1 MKINLFNKIYKSVVK
16 RNNYSEIVSKKHY
29 STKTL
34 PILLKDPKILL
45 IGGGKV
51 AYQKAKVLKSN
62 NIDFQILSIKVNE
75 EIKALGVNYK
85 IKKFNHSDLKNFN
98 IVVNATGSKEVSVTL
113 RKLKQR
119 KLLLIN
125 IVDVPEDCD
134 FYFSSLLVY
143 KNLKIAVSSDG
154 ASPVLTQIV
163 RDRIKKIIPSELGNL
178 VERKLIERKNGIIDT
193 QLTKQE
199 ALSLF
204 GKVFL
209 VGCGPGSSD
218 LLTIKAL
225 RIIQGA
231 DIILCDNLVSGDILS
246 FVKKEAQIFNVGK
259 EKGYHKFCQDEINKI
274 MVQYAKDGFIV
285 ARLKGGDPYIFG
297 RGAEEAEFL
306 IDNNIEVEVVPGIS
320 SSFAA
325 PLLAGIPPT
334 HRDHS
339 SGVSI
344 VTGHNKDINENFNWM
359 DFLKIKNHTTI
370 VLMSITRADEIL
382 VNGIKKGIDLNLPVA
397 IISNASRENQKV
409 LTSTFENI
417 LEIANEAE
425 KPAIMV
431 FGQTVNLHKKLYLN
445 TLEKHSRLAYSN
457 LE

>member
-1 MKINLFNKIYKSVVK
+1 MNLFKIISAALVN
-16 RNNYSEIVSKKHY
+16 RNNNPGKVPKKYY

-34 PILLKDPKILL
+34 PVLLKDPQILL

-51 AYQKAKVLKSN
+51 AYQKAKVLKLN
-62 NIDFQILSIKVNE
+62 NIDFQIISIQVNE
-75 EIKALGVNYK
+75 EVKSLGVNCK
-85 IKKFNHSDLKNFN
+85 IKKFERADLRNFN
-98 IVVNATGSKEVSVTL
+98 IVVDATGSKEVSGAL
-113 RKLKQR
+113 KKLKR
-119 KLLLIN
+119 HEFFLLN
-125 IVDVPEDCD
+125 SVDIPEDCN

-154 ASPVLTQIV
+154 ASPIITQIV
-163 RDRIKKIIPSELGNL
+163 RDRIKKIIPNELGKLVKKKL
-178 VERKLIERKNGIIDT
+178 VERENGVVDVER
-193 QLTKQE
+193 TKKD
-199 ALSLF
+199 ALGLL

-209 VGCGPGSSD
+209 VGCGPGSAD

-225 RIIQGA
+225 KIIRQA
-231 DIILCDNLVSGDILS
+231 DIILRDNLVPNEILN
-246 FVKKEAQIFNVGK
+246 FTKKDAQIFCVGK
-259 EKGYHKFCQDEINKI
+259 EKGHHKFSQVEINKI
-274 MVQYAKDGFIV
+274 MVQYAKDGYVV

-334 HRDHS
+334 HRDYS

-344 VTGHNKDINENFNWM
+344 VTGHNKNVNENFNWL

-445 TLEKHSRLAYSN
+445 TLEKLN
-457 LE
+457 CPVDL

>member
-1 MKINLFNKIYKSVVK
+1 MNLFNKIYTSVVK
-16 RNNYSEIVSKKHY
+16 KNNHAEIVSKKKY

-34 PILLKDPKILL
+34 PILLQDPKILL

-51 AYQKAKVLKSN
+51 AYQKAKVLKLN
-62 NIDFQILSIKVNE
+62 NIDFQILSITVNE
-75 EIKALGVNYK
+75 KIKSLGVNCK
-85 IKKFNHSDLKNFN
+85 IKKFNHSDLENFN
-98 IVVNATGSKEVSVTL
+98 IVVNATGSKEVSLTL

-119 KLLLIN
+119 KQLLIN
-125 IVDVPEDCD
+125 NVDVPEDCD

-154 ASPVLTQIV
+154 ASPVITQIV
-163 RDRIKKIIPSELGNL
+163 RDRIKKIIPGELGNL
-178 VERKLIERKNGIIDT
+178 VERKLVERENGIVDAKR
-193 QLTKQE
+193 TKRE

-209 VGCGPGSSD
+209 VGCGPGSAD
-218 LLTIKAL
+218 HLTIKAL
-225 RIIQGA
+225 RIIQEA
-231 DIILCDNLVSGDILS
+231 DIILCDNLVTGDILR
-246 FVKKEAQIFNVGK
+246 FTKKEAQIFNVGK
-259 EKGYHKFCQDEINKI
+259 EKGHYKFCQDEINKI

-306 IDNNIEVEVVPGIS
+306 IDNNIAVEVVPGIS

-334 HRDHS
+334 HRDYS

-344 VTGHNKDINENFNWM
+344 VTGHNKDINENFNWL

-370 VLMSITRADEIL
+370 VLMSITRAEEIL
-382 VNGIKKGIDLNLPVA
+382 AHGIGKSIDLNLPVA
-397 IISNASRENQKV
+397 MISNASRENQKV
-409 LTSTFENI
+409 LTSTFGNI
-417 LEIANEAE
+417 IEIANEAE

-431 FGQTVNLHKKLYLN
+431 FGQTVNLHNKLYMS
-445 TLEKHSRLAYSN
+445 TLEKLN
-457 LE
+457 CPVEL